1 MKDGCNGRIRPAQA
15 RPRIHL
21 HHAGAARAWVWDHHP
36 DPPEAHCAIP
46 GRQLRGGVQLL
57 RPARERGPATSARLG
72 TPYALA
78 VDSNFNVYMADLPNG
93 AVRVLKPSPIA
104 NAASVLAGPV
114 AAGELVTL
122 YGSGL
127 GPEDLTI
134 NPPDA
139 TGAVSS
145 EAAGTEVLFDG
156 VAAPVIYTSATQAAA
171 LVPSISGST
180 TSVEVRYRGKT
191 ALGFT
196 VPVAPS
202 APALFTYDSTG
213 RGLAAATDQDH
224 SYNGFTSSAMSGDT
238 VTLFATGM

>member
-1 MKDGCNGRIRPAQA
+1 
-15 RPRIHL
+15 
-21 HHAGAARAWVWDHHP
+21 
-36 DPPEAHCAIP
+36 
-46 GRQLRGGVQLL
+46 
-57 RPARERGPATSARLG
+57 
-72 TPYALA
+72 
-78 VDSNFNVYMADLPNG
+78 MADLPNG

-238 VTLFATGM
+238 VTLFATGMGLTAQPAAPLTVIMGGVTAQILHVGPAPGQLGVTQIDVKVPMDVLAALRFVYGYTMYAPVPVLLQVGETTSQPGVYITVYLNIMG